1 MLTNNEATEVTIPIN
16 ENQMVVDEPILEFFA
31 NTLLGS
37 T

>member
-1 MLTNNEATEVTIPIN
+1 MLTNNDATDVTIPMN
-16 ENQMVVDEPILEFFA
+16 ENQIVVDEPILEFFA